1 MFRPNLQNE
10 DHRQAWALLQAVP
23 EGQKSAFLV
32 KAILNS
38 ARQDTLESTLRRILR
53 EELQTVP
60 SQPVQQPEEAIPPEM
75 LGFCVRLKRYGIRK
89 KVYRDS
95 IWCRVLLPEKSPR
108 NWRIK
113 SEWNLRIGC
122 SAENFRRWSVPIS
135 TPNASTTILCGTL
148 FPWKTGK
155 STAAI

>member
-23 EGQKSAFLV
+23 EGQKSVFLV

-60 SQPVQQPEEAIPPEM
+60 SKPVQQPEEAIY
-75 LGFCVRLKRYGIRK
+75 L
-89 KVYRDS
+89 
-95 IWCRVLLPEKSPR
+95 
-108 NWRIK
+108 
-113 SEWNLRIGC
+113 
-122 SAENFRRWSVPIS
+122 
-135 TPNASTTILCGTL
+135 IL
-148 FPWKTGK
+148 
-155 STAAI
+155 